1 MKRFLMLWAACALFM
16 PALQSVRAADVSIDY
31 FYDNL
36 NGGNWY
42 EVADYG
48 YVWQPDV
55 ASNSNWRPYTDGYW
69 AYTDVGWTWV
79 SYEDFGWATYHY
91 GRWARLADY
100 GWVWV
105 PGYDWGPA
113 WVSWRTGGDYVGWAP
128 LPPAGGEV
136 VYEGRPIDYRVD
148 AEYDI
153 GPAYYNF
160 IDLRYIGE
168 PVLRDR
174 IFPWDQNV
182 IYVERTVNV
191 TNITYNNGLVYNYG
205 PDYGTLSAYSVRPI
219 QRLRLERANI
229 DPIQAV
235 KMGNVTKVEGDK
247 LVLAAP
253 MKLQKA
259 PAQMAPPRLKGKIEQ
274 PKLEKG
280 WANVTDPGTKARL
293 VQKFKSENPKNIPKP
308 NIAPKGG
315 ANTAANLNAPNA
327 TAGAPAP
334 PGGSP
339 FQGKGK
345 GKGEKFQT
353 QPGQPG
359 APGTSPGQALA
370 PVGQGKGKKNKA
382 ERFETQPG
390 VAPGGSPPE
399 GAASFQGKGKEN
411 KAEKFETQPGVAPGS
426 SAPEGA
432 ASFEPKGKKNKASQV
447 REQKMPGAT
456 APGPEQRGNEPLA
469 NQTGGGKGKQKGVG
483 QREENVANQNTQ
495 PPAGPGN
502 PPSEEKRNRKAERLN
517 AQGNPGG
524 PPPPPPQGLNA
535 PGGGKHRGELQ
546 GQAQGQPQPQSTEGK
561 GKKNKGQPSPPPP
574 Q

>member
-1 MKRFLMLWAACALFM
+1 MKRFLILWAACAFLIA
-16 PALQSVRAADVSIDY
+16 PQSARAADVSVDY

-36 NGGNWY
+36 TGGNWY

-55 ASNSNWRPYTDGYW
+55 ASNPNWRPYTDGYW

-91 GRWARLADY
+91 GRWARLTDY

-148 AEYDI
+148 TEYDI

-182 IYVERTVNV
+182 MYVERTVNV
-191 TNITYNNGLVYNYG
+191 TNITYNNGIVYNYG

-235 KMGNVTKVEGDK
+235 KMGNVTKVEGDR

-259 PAQMAPPRLKGKIEQ
+259 PAQVAPPKLKGKIEQ

-308 NIAPKGG
+308 NIPPKGG
-315 ANTAANLNAPNA
+315 ASTAANLNAPNA
-327 TAGAPAP
+327 ALGAPAP
-334 PGGSP
+334 PVGTP

-345 GKGEKFQT
+345 GKGQKFQT
-353 QPGQPG
+353 KAEHPV
-359 APGTSPGQALA
+359 APGTTPGQGLA
-370 PVGQGKGKKNKA
+370 PVDQGKGKRNKA
-382 ERFETQPG
+382 ERFETQPN
-390 VAPGGSPPE
+390 VAPGASPPA
-399 GAASFQGKGKEN
+399 GAASFGGKGN
-411 KAEKFETQPGVAPGS
+411 KNKGEKFANQPGVPPGG
-426 SAPEGA
+426 SAPESA
-432 ASFEPKGKKNKASQV
+432 ASFEPKGKKSKGSEV
-447 REQKMPGAT
+447 RAQTMPGAT
-456 APGPEQRGNEPLA
+456 VPGPERGSEALA
-469 NQTGGGKGKQKGVG
+469 GQPGGGKGKQKGG
-483 QREENVANQNTQ
+483 DKREENVANQNVQ
-495 PPAGPGN
+495 PPGEPGSA
-502 PPSEEKRNRKAERLN
+502 PGEGKRNRKAERLN
-517 AQGNPGG
+517 AQGTLGG
-524 PPPPPPQGLNA
+524 PPPPPPQGFNA
-535 PGGGKHRGELQ
+535 VGGGKRRGEVQ
-546 GQAQGQPQPQSTEGK
+546 GQAQGTPQGTEGK

>member
-1 MKRFLMLWAACALFM
+1 MKRFLMLWAACALVM
-16 PALQSVRAADVSIDY
+16 PALQSARAADVSINY

-42 EVADYG
+42 EVTDYG

-55 ASNSNWRPYTDGYW
+55 ASNPNWRPYTDGYW

-148 AEYDI
+148 TEYDI

-174 IFPWDQNV
+174 IFPWNQNV
-182 IYVERTVNV
+182 VYVERTVNV
-191 TNITYNNGLVYNYG
+191 TNITFSNGIVYNYG

-235 KMGNVTKVEGDK
+235 KMGNVSKVEGDK

-259 PAQMAPPRLKGKIEQ
+259 QAQAAPPKVKGKIEQ

-280 WANVTDPGTKARL
+280 WANVTDAGTKARL
-293 VQKFKSENPKNIPKP
+293 EQKFKSENPKNIPKP
-308 NIAPKGG
+308 NIPPKGG

-327 TAGAPAP
+327 TGGAPAS

-345 GKGEKFQT
+345 GKGQKFQT
-353 QPGQPG
+353 QTGQPA
-359 APGTSPGQALA
+359 APGTSPGPGLE
-370 PVGQGKGKKNKA
+370 PGGQGKGKKNKG
-382 ERFETQPG
+382 ERFETQPGG

-399 GAASFQGKGKEN
+399 GAPALEGKGKKN
-411 KAEKFETQPGVAPGS
+411 KGERFETQPGGVAPGGS
-426 SAPEGA
+426 PPEGA
-432 ASFEPKGKKNKASQV
+432 VSLEGKGKKNKSSEV
-447 REQKMPGAT
+447 RGQAMPGA
-456 APGPEQRGNEPLA
+456 EQQGVERQPVA
-469 NQTGGGKGKQKGVG
+469 GKGKQKGG
-483 QREENVANQNTQ
+483 ARREENVANQNMQ

-502 PPSEEKRNRKAERLN
+502 PPGEEKRNRKAERLN

-524 PPPPPPQGLNA
+524 PPPPGFNA

-546 GQAQGQPQPQSTEGK
+546 GQAQGQPQPQGSEGK